1 MILETNNI
9 DFLDAPHPKLAL
21 RQGGNKME
29 RHPEQSSRTLYHRI
43 AEVIEAARHHVAQTA
58 NLAMVQCYYEIGRVI
73 VEDEQQGRHRAGYGE
88 RTLQTLSD
96 KLTERYGKG
105 FSYRNLKLF
114 RQFYQA
120 YSQQLPIGQSLSAQL
135 EQSPR
140 EGKCSTVMSKSLSA
154 TGNDLPIGQTPS
166 AKLDIPAFR
175 LSWSHY
181 TQLLRVEDAFARRFY
196 EIEAATGN
204 WSVRWLNRQIASSL
218 YERVALSTDKSKVME
233 LAQKGNILTK
243 PQDVLK
249 EPYVLE
255 FLGMKEESCF
265 TETELESRLITHLQ
279 EFLLELG
286 NGFAFMGRQV
296 RFSFEEQHFF
306 VDLVFY
312 NRLLRCFVLF
322 DLKTGTLTHQD
333 IGQMQMYVHYYDRNV
348 KQDYENPTIGILLC
362 KEKSDAVVKMT
373 LPENENIYAAEYKLY
388 LPDAKLL
395 QQKLCEWIAEE
406 EGK

>member
-73 VEDEQQGRHRAGYGE
+73 VEDEQQGRHRADYGE

-120 YSQQLPIGQSLSAQL
+120 YSQQLPIGQSLSAQ
-135 EQSPR
+135 
-140 EGKCSTVMSKSLSA
+140 
-154 TGNDLPIGQTPS
+154 
-166 AKLDIPAFR
+166 LDIPAFR

-333 IGQMQMYVHYYDRNV
+333 IGQMQMYVHYYDRCV

-362 KEKSDAVVKMT
+362 KEKSDAIVQMT
-373 LPENENIYAAEYKLY
+373 LPENENIYAAQYKLY

-395 QQKLCEWIAEE
+395 QQKLREWIAEE
-406 EGK
+406 EGR